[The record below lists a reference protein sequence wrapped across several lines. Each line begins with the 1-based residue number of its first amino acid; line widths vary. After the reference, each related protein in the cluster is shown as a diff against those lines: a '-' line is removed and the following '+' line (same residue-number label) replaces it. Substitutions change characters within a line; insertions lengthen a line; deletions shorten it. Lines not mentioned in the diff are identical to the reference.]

1 MKKITVI
8 SVVVSVLLTAG
19 TSLIVM
25 RAACQKLGPIGRTQE
40 LVERLDSTYCE
51 EHIFP
56 MVIRDLRR
64 ASLLNV
70 YRWEG
75 EITLGDTL
83 RGGGLFRPELGMK
96 LTIYLAVNCWIDLS
110 CFSANDIST
119 VCRDGIPSEII
130 LLLPAPTLSP
140 VEILSIHEYP
150 LHIRRMD
157 NAGEEISLLRE
168 SLINTAIADFQDES
182 ILNNILGRAK
192 QNAEDRIRALVE
204 PILASEGLYVTVR
217 LQFGTAGTAV
227 SESRN

>member
-1 MKKITVI
+1 MKKITRI

-19 TSLIVM
+19 ACLIAM
-25 RAACQKLGPIGRTQE
+25 RAACQKHSPIRVAEE

-56 MVIRDLRR
+56 MVVRDLRR
-64 ASLLNV
+64 ASLLNA

-75 EITLGDTL
+75 EVTLGDTL

-96 LTIYLAVNCWIDLS
+96 ITIYLAVNCWIDLS

-119 VCRDGIPSEII
+119 VYRDGIPSEII
-130 LLLPAPTLSP
+130 LLLPSPTLSP
-140 VEILSIHEYP
+140 VEILQIHEYP
-150 LHIRRMD
+150 LHIMYMD

-168 SLINTAIADFQDES
+168 SLIRTAIAEFQDES
-182 ILNNILGRAK
+182 IRNNILGRAK

-217 LQFGTAGTAV
+217 LQFGTAGAVV